1 MAASA
6 SRNGDAGHFDV
17 RERALYSRR
26 MDDRAAL
33 PFSQPSAK
41 HRIAAAAVL
50 GTMLAA
56 MAAAPAPAGGPPVVL
71 VQEALEE
78 VPGEADEQALVRRDA
93 LLDSL
98 FERLAAA
105 PDESTARLLEE
116 AVWQI
121 WLRSG
126 SDTVDVLMQQSIKA
140 MGESEPAKALDILDA
155 VVALAPDYAE
165 GWNKRATV
173 LFVLDRHD
181 ESMRDIARVLELEPR
196 HFGALS
202 GIGLIQRELGE
213 KERALAAFRQA
224 LTIHPFLPGARQ
236 AIEELTKDVEGQGI

>member
-1 MAASA
+1 MTASA
-6 SRNGDAGHFDV
+6 SRNGDAGRFDV

-26 MDDRAAL
+26 MDDPAAL
-33 PFSQPSAK
+33 SFSRPSGK

-50 GTMLAA
+50 GAMLAA
-56 MAAAPAPAGGPPVVL
+56 IAVAPASAGGAPIVL

-78 VPGEADEQALVRRDA
+78 VPGPPEDALARRDA

-140 MGESEPAKALDILDA
+140 MGENEPAKALDILDA

-173 LFVLDRHD
+173 LFVLDRHG

-224 LTIHPFLPGARQ
+224 LTIHPFLPGARK